1 MKQSVSLKN
10 KYTVRNFIISDYKMC
25 YTQYSLFLLNISD
38 KTVCKRENFYYY
50 KNVNYILGY
59 VIFFF

>member
-25 YTQYSLFLLNISD
+25 YTQYSLFLLNI
-38 KTVCKRENFYYY
+38 
-50 KNVNYILGY
+50 
-59 VIFFF
+59 